1 MGTPIAPSRNS
12 IYIEGAQFRSAISE
26 DLVQRV
32 GSSINFINDYQHS
45 EKQFFINGLYG
56 TATTPVLG
64 VDGLA
69 VFEFDAYIIDAW
81 MFNITAGSAGTTE
94 IDLKIATTS
103 GGAFTSIF
111 STTPKITSAAGN
123 NAWVG
128 APTGGPYTPPSGTTQ
143 PVFAT
148 RNISAYTAIRC
159 DLLQKQTAGQNCG
172 IIIHYRPR

>member
-1 MGTPIAPSRNS
+1 MGTPITPSRND

-32 GSSINFINDYQHS
+32 GSSINFINAYQYS

-94 IDLKIATTS
+94 LDLKIATTS

-111 STTPKITSAAGN
+111 STTPKISYTSGN
-123 NAWVG
+123 SVWVG
-128 APTGGPYTPPSGTTQ
+128 SPSGAYTPPTGTTQ

-148 RNISAYTAIRC
+148 RNVSAYSAIRL
-159 DLLQKQTAGQNCG
+159 DLLQKQTGGQNCG